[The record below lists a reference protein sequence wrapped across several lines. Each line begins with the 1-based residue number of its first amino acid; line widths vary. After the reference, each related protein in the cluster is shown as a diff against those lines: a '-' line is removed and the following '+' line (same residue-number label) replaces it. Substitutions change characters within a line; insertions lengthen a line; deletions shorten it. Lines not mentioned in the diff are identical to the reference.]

1 MELNKFIQHRIK
13 YIQKKKE
20 ELEYL
25 LIFEM
30 PEFKSL
36 HFSCCD
42 IDGDGLYL
50 KSLLEKLNLKKES
63 KIIYYI
69 KIDSVHSAEEII
81 KRVSKEKSK
90 KSNKVKLPLVNS
102 ACINSD
108 VLYVGKTNSN
118 FPSRFATH
126 LCLNNPSTYALHL
139 EYWTKQLPL
148 ELTLWFAEIDLDKES
163 IKYMEQLES
172 ILHDQLK
179 PILGRS
185 GH

>member
-1 MELNKFIQHRIK
+1 MDLNEFIQHRIR
-13 YIQKKKE
+13 YIQKKKD

-25 LIFEM
+25 LTFEM

-36 HFSCCD
+36 QFSCID
-42 IDGDGLYL
+42 IDEDGAYL
-50 KSLLEKLNLKKES
+50 TLLLSKLNLKKDS

-69 KIDSVHSAEEII
+69 KIDSEHSAEQII
-81 KRVSKEKSK
+81 KKVFKEKDK
-90 KSNKVKLPLVNS
+90 KSSKVKLPLINY
-102 ACINSD
+102 ANINSD

-126 LCLNNPSTYALHL
+126 LCLKNPSTYALHL
-139 EYWTKQLPL
+139 EHWTKELPL

-179 PILGRS
+179 PVLGRS